1 MYRITITR
9 PFLTL
14 ITLCKP
20 EEHQIKTTLIVTAA
34 AAAAAATTT
43 TTTTYYL
50 LPTTTTTTTTATT
63 TTTFMLCRCAFST
76 NMLQRQVTF
85 VSVPVALDMR

>member
-63 TTTFMLCRCAFST
+63 TTTILLLFCHLWTKSHR
-76 NMLQRQVTF
+76 
-85 VSVPVALDMR
+85 LDTTGCQLNNLV